1 MSEQVTAAILVHGFL
16 DAGDVWTEVVGAA
29 GDAGR
34 TWGRPD
40 LDGMG
45 ERWEDGGPFT
55 LQRYADHIVSLID
68 QTDGSLVLV
77 GHSMG
82 AQVVELAAR
91 QRAQRVAGLVLIS
104 PIPLG
109 GSHAS
114 AEMIGP
120 LAASGEDIEL
130 QREIRRKLL
139 APGTSEHV
147 LDRLTPLGQ
156 RVKRGVTKALVAAWN
171 DGVEEGRER
180 SVFEGPVLIL
190 SGDADGFVTPAMLVA
205 IAARFAHSATQLL
218 MDVGHWPQ
226 AEAPAAVAGA
236 LVDFMAQVSEQPR
249 HGPPGGGWM
258 RAFGDRSARS
268 FGDDF
273 AEDVRFE
280 ATTLMRAV
288 AGRERVQAIMEAA
301 SHQYR
306 SLTFTHRTHDGDRT
320 YLEWDATLQD
330 DAPVAGVTVL
340 TTGADGKIV
349 RIAIHHRPMPMALR
363 FSAGLRRQLSGIIEP
378 DFFFDAAT
386 DPPPSA

>member
-16 DAGDVWTEVVGAA
+16 DAGDVWTDVVGFASAA
-29 GDAGR
+29 GS

-40 LDGMG
+40 LYGMG
-45 ERWEDGGPFT
+45 ERWADGGPFI
-55 LQRYADHIVSLID
+55 LQRYADQIVSLID
-68 QTDGSLVLV
+68 QTNGSLVLV

-82 AQVVELAAR
+82 AQIVELAAR

-109 GSHAS
+109 GSHAP
-114 AEMIGP
+114 AEVTGP

-147 LDRLTPLGQ
+147 LNRLTSLGQ
-156 RVKRGVTKALVAAWN
+156 RVKRNVTNSLVAAWN
-171 DGVEEGRER
+171 DGVEEGRQR

-190 SGDADGFVTPAMLVA
+190 SGDTDGFVIPAMLAA
-205 IAARFAHSATQLL
+205 IAARFAHSTTQLL
-218 MDVGHWPQ
+218 TDVGHWPQ
-226 AEAPAAVAGA
+226 AEAPAAVASA
-236 LVDFMAQVSEQPR
+236 LVDFMAQLSEHPR
-249 HGPPGGGWM
+249 HGLAGGGWM

-268 FGDDF
+268 FGDNF
-273 AEDVRFE
+273 AEDMRFE
-280 ATTLMRAV
+280 ATTLMRTV
-288 AGRERVQAIMEAA
+288 AGRDRVQAIMEAA
-301 SHQYR
+301 SRQYK
-306 SLTFTHRTHDGDRT
+306 SLTFTHRTQDGDRT

-363 FSAGLRRQLSGIIEP
+363 FSAGLRRELAGIIEP

-386 DPPPSA
+386 DLPPSA